1 MCSQG
6 ETQHST
12 QSVRILSLCGDIK
25 VVITNPI
32 FEGIDVKHNQILSF
46 KTFTLQSWDELRYI
60 RSHQANFTDGTNM
73 RPEAN
78 FNSKFPLLHL
88 PRHPMIGLRRQSNKL
103 LLVRHSFSGHNRACI
118 LEP

>member
-78 FNSKFPLLHL
+78 FNSKF
-88 PRHPMIGLRRQSNKL
+88 
-103 LLVRHSFSGHNRACI
+103 SFFPNIFHVNNI
-118 LEP
+118 LATLFNPGT

>member
-1 MCSQG
+1 MSN
-6 ETQHST
+6 
-12 QSVRILSLCGDIK
+12 IIKFSLFK
-25 VVITNPI
+25 
-32 FEGIDVKHNQILSF
+32 SF
-46 KTFTLQSWDELRYI
+46 TSQSWDELRYI

-78 FNSKFPLLHL
+78 FNSKFSLLHL

-103 LLVRHSFSGHNRACI
+103 LLVRLSFTGHNAGCM